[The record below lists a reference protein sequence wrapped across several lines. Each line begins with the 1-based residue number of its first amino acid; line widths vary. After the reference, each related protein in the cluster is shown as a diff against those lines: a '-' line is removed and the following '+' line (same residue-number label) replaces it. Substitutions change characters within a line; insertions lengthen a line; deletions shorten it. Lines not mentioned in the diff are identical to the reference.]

1 MNKSLK
7 PVFIMAVL
15 AVFGVANAQIKV
27 TAPKVEVTAPK
38 VAVPATPAVTAPATP
53 AAPAAPAHTAPAA
66 AVPAVPAA
74 PAAPA
79 AAVPAT
85 PAAPAAAVPAAP
97 AAPAVAA
104 PAHTAPAA
112 AVPAAP
118 AAPAVAAPAHTA
130 PAVAE
135 PAAPAHTAPTVP
147 AAPKAE
153 MPAMPAAVVPATP
166 ALIVPVAAEPVAE
179 APTAP
184 KTDSTIVLIIEE
196 PTKKKKRSVRA
207 PKNDFAV
214 VDVPANFEIQARKV
228 FPLTD
233 IKDGWNDDNLDTWW
247 GRANLMVLTE
257 SENFVGKV
265 HLRMYPGRLYAEP
278 DSNFI
283 IGSSKDRYGKL
294 EARDIFQLYEA
305 WAWHRGDYVN
315 VKIGR
320 WDNTTRFGSKT
331 FGGYVDAKKDKNDPS
346 ICDTPSGKCANYL
359 GESLPRPSVSQ
370 RVSGFMSTYTPENA
384 LQFGLNNF
392 SENISLDIA
401 LISGDNHLN
410 RGDLRVYFSFKDL
423 AGLENVDVGIGYRSN
438 VFDEIYNK
446 RGDVTHTIDFGF
458 RMPLIKDAGLLKD
471 LNLFAEAALIGLDD
485 QIGNKDRADRG
496 GSPHDAGCDPSFP
509 ILGGLDFSLYRG
521 LDKLVLELEYDGKRR
536 NTINGSKE
544 DVKDIMGSIY
554 IQRKLNDRFTLNLGV
569 QSENNTKDF
578 SFAGRLQGRIN

>member
-1 MNKSLK
+1 MNKSFK

-38 VAVPATPAVTAPATP
+38 VAAP
-53 AAPAAPAHTAPAA
+53 AAPAAPTAPA
-66 AVPAVPAA
+66 VAA

-79 AAVPAT
+79 APT
-85 PAAPAAAVPAAP
+85 AP
-97 AAPAVAA
+97 AAPAHPAPAASVPTEAVAA
-104 PAHTAPAA
+104 PT
-112 AVPAAP
+112 
-118 AAPAVAAPAHTA
+118 APAHTA
-130 PAVAE
+130 PAV
-135 PAAPAHTAPTVP
+135 PAAPAVAVPAVTAPAHAAPTAPAAPTVP
-147 AAPKAE
+147 VAVPAAPVH
-153 MPAMPAAVVPATP
+153 PAPAAPAVAVPAPAAVVPATP
-166 ALIVPVAAEPVAE
+166 ALVVPVAAEPVAE
-179 APTAP
+179 APDAP

-196 PTKKKKRSVRA
+196 PKKKKRSART

-228 FPLTD
+228 FPITD

-265 HLRMYPGRLYAEP
+265 HLRMYPGQLYGKP
-278 DSNFI
+278 DSNSI
-283 IGSSKDRYGKL
+283 VGGKKDRYGKQ
-294 EARDIFQLYEA
+294 EARDAFQLYEA

-331 FGGYVDAKKDKNDPS
+331 FGGYVDAKKDKNNPD
-346 ICDTPSGKCANYL
+346 ICDTPSGKCSNYL
-359 GESLPRPSVSQ
+359 SEALPRPSINQ
-370 RVSGFMSTYTPENA
+370 RESGFMSTYTPENA

-392 SENISLDIA
+392 SENISLDVA

-410 RGDLRVYFSFKDL
+410 RGDLRVYFAFRDL
-423 AGLENVDVGIGYRSN
+423 AGLENVDIGIGYRSN

-446 RGDVTHTIDFGF
+446 RGDVTHTVDFGF
-458 RMPLIKDAGLLKD
+458 RMPLIKDAGLLKS

-485 QIGNKDRADRG
+485 QIGNKDRADKG
-496 GSPHDAGCDPSFP
+496 GSPHDLGCDPAFP
-509 ILGGLDFSLYRG
+509 ILGGLDFSFHRG
-521 LDKLVLELEYDGKRR
+521 LDKLVIEAEYDGKRR

-544 DVKDIMGSIY
+544 DVKDVLGSIY